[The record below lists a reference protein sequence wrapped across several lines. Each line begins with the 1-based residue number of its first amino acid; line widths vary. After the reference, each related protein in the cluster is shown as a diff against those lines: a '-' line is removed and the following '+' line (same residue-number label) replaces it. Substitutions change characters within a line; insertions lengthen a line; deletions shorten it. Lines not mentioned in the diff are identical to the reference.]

1 MIPKSANITRDAFLA
16 TVQDTA
22 TAQLAG
28 RPDFA
33 RMLLNLAP
41 HVPPARL
48 DVFVDQMHALAQ
60 SDGPVPLAALLDVLV
75 DKDRIHLWGTALRFQ
90 DRAALDTIAEEILLC
105 QEYHFRST
113 AAAPTVIDA
122 GANIGL
128 ATYYV
133 RRMCKA
139 GKVICFEPNP
149 ETFAVL
155 RANAAAGKWD
165 NVVLHNAAVAATD
178 GEAEFAVMAD
188 APLAASMAP
197 RNTDRVTGHIKVP
210 TLNLR
215 PFLQEP
221 VGLLK
226 IDIEGAEA
234 DVLEACADALGL
246 VENIFVE
253 VHPVHGEVPGLL
265 VRVLTVLE
273 NAGFMVHVA
282 RSPWSERAHG
292 NRPLMQAHRT
302 YSLSV
307 YGTRITP

>member
-1 MIPKSANITRDAFLA
+1 MNTPTRKQLRDDHL
-16 TVQDTA
+16 
-22 TAQLAG
+22 AQLKAIANTEQTA

-33 RMLLNLAP
+33 QMINALALHVPVDLLAP
-41 HVPPARL
+41 FVAR
-48 DVFVDQMHALAQ
+48 VTALAE
-60 SDGPVPLAALLDVLV
+60 SAGPVPLGALLDVLIEG
-75 DKDRIHLWGTALRFQ
+75 DRIMLWQAALQFQ
-90 DRAALDTIAEEILLC
+90 SRAALETIAEEILIH
-105 QEYHFRST
+105 QEYHFRS
-113 AAAPTVIDA
+113 AQPAPVVIDA

-128 ATYYV
+128 ATYYA

-155 RANAAAGKWD
+155 SANAKAGKWD
-165 NVVLHNAAVAATD
+165 NTELHNAAVAATD
-178 GEAEFAVMAD
+178 GEAEFAVMAG

-197 RNTDRVTGHIKVP
+197 RNTDKITGHIKVP
-210 TLNLR
+210 TLKLR
-215 PFLQEP
+215 PFLKEP

-265 VRVLTVLE
+265 VRVLAVLE

-282 RSPWSERAHG
+282 RSPWSHHAHS
-292 NRPLMQAHRT
+292 NRPLTQAHRT

-307 YGTRITP
+307 YGTRLTP